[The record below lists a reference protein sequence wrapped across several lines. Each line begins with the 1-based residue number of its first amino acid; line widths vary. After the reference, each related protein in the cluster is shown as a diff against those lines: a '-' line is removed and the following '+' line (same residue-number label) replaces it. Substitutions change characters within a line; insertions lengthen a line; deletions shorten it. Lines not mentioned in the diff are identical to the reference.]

1 MQSGPGLSGWPAVLT
16 GDASGQRPLRDL
28 CQAIVENQRD
38 YLFRL
43 KKTSTG
49 SCFLAKQG
57 RLIMF
62 RLRKAT
68 AGSSGVR

>member
-1 MQSGPGLSGWPAVLT
+1 MRSGPGLSGWPAVLT

-38 YLFRL
+38 
-43 KKTSTG
+43 KISTG

-57 RLIMF
+57 RQ
-62 RLRKAT
+62 AT